1 MPEGHIFVM
10 GDNRNH
16 SADSSAHLCRS
27 TTCTPGEEFV
37 PVDLVVGKVFVLL
50 WPRQHFTWVHRPD
63 SFDKIPDSAG

>member
-16 SADSSAHLCRS
+16 SADSSAHLCDAS
-27 TTCTPGEEFV
+27 ATCTPGEEFV

-63 SFDKIPDSAG
+63 SFDKIPDAG